1 VDGLI
6 ALLIL
11 GALAIPV
18 LALVALTTAAGTKS
32 RVNALELRLRALE
45 ERVVWGGPAQTAAP
59 ARAASEPQPAPPPPI
74 TQAAPIA
81 PAEEPA
87 AAPPPAPE
95 PAAPQ
100 LPPTPPPA
108 PVHRPSFEERF
119 GTQWAVWAGGL
130 ALVLGGYFLVQ
141 YSIEQ
146 GWFGPGMRIFCGA
159 LLAAALLVAGEWAR
173 RTENLSNRI
182 PLPTAHIPSILT
194 AAGTAVAY
202 ATVYAAYAL
211 YDSLGPAAAFVLL
224 GLVALLTLAAALL
237 HGPALAGLGL
247 VGAYTAPLLVSTN
260 QPNFWALYLYLAV
273 VSAASFALARMRLW
287 RWLAITAVVFRHAV
301 DVPRHRANKK

>member
-11 GALAIPV
+11 SALAIPV
-18 LALVALTTAAGTKS
+18 LALVALTTAAGVKS
-32 RVNALELRLRALE
+32 RVNALEFRLRALE
-45 ERVVWGGPAQTAAP
+45 QRLEAGVVAAP
-59 ARAASEPQPAPPPPI
+59 APVRPQPQPPTPITPAAPPIPPVSEPAAQQP
-74 TQAAPIA
+74 
-81 PAEEPA
+81 PA
-87 AAPPPAPE
+87 AAPVAPPVP
-95 PAAPQ
+95 PP
-100 LPPTPPPA
+100 PPTA
-108 PVHRPSFEERF
+108 PIPRPSFEERF

-159 LLAAALLVAGEWAR
+159 LLAAALLAAGEWAR
-173 RTENLSNRI
+173 RSENLSDRI

-211 YDSLGPAAAFVLL
+211 YDFLGPATAFVLL
-224 GLVALLTLAAALL
+224 GIVALLTLAAALL

-247 VGAYTAPLLVSTN
+247 VGAYTVPLLVSTN
-260 QPNFWALYLYLAV
+260 RPNFWALYQIGR
-273 VSAASFALARMRLW
+273 ASCRER
-287 RWLAITAVVFRHAV
+287 V
-301 DVPRHRANKK
+301 

>member
-1 VDGLI
+1 MDGLI

-11 GALAIPV
+11 SALAIPL
-18 LALVALTTAAGTKS
+18 LALIALTTAAGTKS

-45 ERVVWGGPAQTAAP
+45 QRLAQGGLAAGPAAAP
-59 ARAASEPQPAPPPPI
+59 APAPPEPQPAPPPI
-74 TQAAPIA
+74 TPAAPITA
-81 PAEEPA
+81 AEEPA
-87 AAPPPAPE
+87 AAPPPARE

-100 LPPTPPPA
+100 LPPSPPPA
-108 PVHRPSFEERF
+108 PAARPSFEERF

-159 LLAAALLVAGEWAR
+159 LLAAALLIAGEWAR
-173 RTENLSNRI
+173 RTENISARI

-194 AAGTAVAY
+194 AAGTSVAY

-211 YDSLGPAAAFVLL
+211 YGFLGPAVAFVLL
-224 GLVALLTLAAALL
+224 GIVALLTLAAALL

-247 VGAYTAPLLVSTN
+247 VGAYTAPLLVST
-260 QPNFWALYLYLAV
+260 
-273 VSAASFALARMRLW
+273 ALARHHRS
-287 RWLAITAVVFRHAV
+287 RVRHVV
-301 DVPRHRANKK
+301 DVPRHRADNK

>member
-1 VDGLI
+1 MALI
-6 ALLIL
+6 
-11 GALAIPV
+11 
-18 LALVALTTAAGTKS
+18 ALTTAAGAKT

-45 ERVVWGGPAQTAAP
+45 QRLAQAGAAAAGPAAAP
-59 ARAASEPQPAPPPPI
+59 TPTPPEPEPAPLQITPVVEPAAAAESPP
-74 TQAAPIA
+74 AA
-81 PAEEPA
+81 EPA
-87 AAPPPAPE
+87 AAPTPPS
-95 PAAPQ
+95 
-100 LPPTPPPA
+100 PPPA
-108 PVHRPSFEERF
+108 PPPRPSFEERF

-159 LLAAALLVAGEWAR
+159 LLAAALLAAGEWAR
-173 RTENLSNRI
+173 RKENLSSLV

-211 YDSLGPAAAFVLL
+211 YGFLGPAVAFVLL
-224 GLVALLTLAAALL
+224 GIVALLTLAAALL

-247 VGAYTAPLLVSTN
+247 VGAYVAPLLVSTN
-260 QPNFWALYLYLAV
+260 QPNYWALYLYLAI
-273 VSAASFALARMRLW
+273 VSAASFALARMRMW
-287 RWLAITAVVFRHAV
+287 RWLAITAVVFATLWMFPGIEQKTV
-301 DVPRHRANKK
+301 DVL